1 MRSFRQTKPKYP
13 GDDVSDLRARGAK
26 ENAPV
31 ASAVPARLTGNKCV
45 VARARSPAKRL
56 DAFLLSRR
64 GGAKIPAPRDPS
76 DARSSPDPRRFT
88 HDLIHDILPGSP
100 LRRIVTRPALTLKRV
115 L

>member
-26 ENAPV
+26 ENTPV

-64 GGAKIPAPRDPS
+64 GGAKIPAPRS
-76 DARSSPDPRRFT
+76 ERRSVLARSSPLHP
-88 HDLIHDILPGSP
+88 
-100 LRRIVTRPALTLKRV
+100 
-115 L
+115 